1 MGIYIHIPFCVSR
14 CKYCDF
20 YSTTL
25 LPLQEQYIEMVC
37 REIRERVNTIPDT
50 IYFGG
55 GTPSLLPTL
64 LLDRVLTTIGIT
76 NTQEI
81 TLEANPG
88 DITIEKLHDW
98 QRVGINRLSIGI
110 QSLHDKFLRL
120 LGRRHSVQEGIQS
133 VQLAQQVGFNN
144 ISVDL
149 MYALPNETLEDVQND
164 IDHLLDLHVQH
175 ISTYCLSYEQ
185 NTPFYQ
191 MLQRHE
197 LSEVDDEVCNEM
209 YDTIC
214 FRLQKAG
221 YEHYEVSNFALKGY
235 HSRHNSSYWDF
246 TPYIG
251 IGAGAH
257 SYDGERCRREN
268 LPNIQTYLSEKE
280 YYTEEHLT
288 DIDHYNE
295 QVMLG
300 LRTQQ
305 GIPSTLIDTNE
316 EKRLCQQGLLRRLN
330 NHLVV
335 TQQGL
340 HLLNQ
345 IIISLMR

>member
-37 REIRERVNTIPDT
+37 REIRERLYTTPAT

-55 GTPSLLPTL
+55 GTPSLLPTPL
-64 LLDRVLTTIGIT
+64 LERILTTIGIT
-76 NTQEI
+76 TVQEI

-88 DITIEKLHDW
+88 DITIEKLQDW

-110 QSLHDKFLRL
+110 QSFHDNFLRL
-120 LGRRHSVQEGIQS
+120 LGRRHTAQQAIQS

-149 MYALPNETLEDVQND
+149 MYALPNETLEDVQGD

-185 NTPFYQ
+185 GTPFYQ

-197 LSEVDDEVCNEM
+197 LSEVDEEVCNEM

-214 FRLQKAG
+214 SRLQKTG

-235 HSRHNSSYWDF
+235 HSQHNSSYWDF

-257 SYDGERCRREN
+257 SYDGKCCRREN
-268 LPNIQTYLSEKE
+268 VPDIQTYLSGKD
-280 YYTEEHLT
+280 YYTEEYLT